1 MAKNIEIEK
10 FATIDAFVKS
20 LNTRELNPVF
30 KNKGEISS
38 KIKGNKDFYKTDT
51 YEESEE
57 LLTGGY
63 REGLSTIQSEKRVN
77 NYGSIK
83 RNIPTVDVVGFAPH
97 VPNAIAG
104 IPQSMVSV
112 KTRNQK
118 SKIVNI
124 IYNNSASCS
133 VMTSQLA
140 VAGRHVLD
148 VVTILERQGYRGNVD
163 ILTTAC
169 TSTQVAMCF
178 VRVKDALRIINPLKL
193 AYILVHPSF
202 FRRQGFRWIET
213 CPKITDETFSN
224 GYGHPLIW
232 LANKKNESEREW
244 MKRHKLLPNGVFF
257 TCYNEA
263 VQNNAEELIDIMG
276 LGKKK

>member
-20 LNTRELNPVF
+20 LNTRELNPAF
-30 KNKGEISS
+30 KNKGEVSS

-63 REGLSTIQSEKRVN
+63 REGLSVIQSEKRVN

-112 KTRNQK
+112 KARNQK

-133 VMTSQLA
+133 VTTSQLA

-148 VVTILERQGYRGNVD
+148 VVAILERQGYRVNVD
-163 ILTTAC
+163 ILTTTC

-213 CPKITDETFSN
+213 CPKITDETFSYSY
-224 GYGHPLIW
+224 GYPLIW

>member
-1 MAKNIEIEK
+1 M
-10 FATIDAFVKS
+10 
-20 LNTRELNPVF
+20 
-30 KNKGEISS
+30 
-38 KIKGNKDFYKTDT
+38 
-51 YEESEE
+51 
-57 LLTGGY
+57 
-63 REGLSTIQSEKRVN
+63 
-77 NYGSIK
+77 
-83 RNIPTVDVVGFAPH
+83 
-97 VPNAIAG
+97 
-104 IPQSMVSV
+104 
-112 KTRNQK
+112 
-118 SKIVNI
+118 NI

-133 VMTSQLA
+133 VTISQLA

-148 VVTILERQGYRGNVD
+148 VVATLERQGYRVNVD

-169 TSTQVAMCF
+169 TATQVAMCF
-178 VRVKDALRIINPLKL
+178 VHVKDALRIINPLKL

-213 CPKITDETFSN
+213 CPKITDETFSD
-224 GYGHPLIW
+224 GYGYPLIW

>member
-20 LNTRELNPVF
+20 LNTRELNPAF
-30 KNKGEISS
+30 KNKGEVLS

-63 REGLSTIQSEKRVN
+63 REGLSVIQSEKRVN

-83 RNIPTVDVVGFAPH
+83 RNIPSVDVVGFAPH

-112 KTRNQK
+112 KTRNQR
-118 SKIVNI
+118 SKIVSI

-148 VVTILERQGYRGNVD
+148 VVTILERQGYRVNVD

-169 TSTQVAMCF
+169 TATQVAMCF

-213 CPKITDETFSN
+213 CPKITDETFSD
-224 GYGHPLIW
+224 GYGYPLIW

-244 MKRHKLLPNGVFF
+244 MKRHGLLPDGVFF

>member
-1 MAKNIEIEK
+1 M
-10 FATIDAFVKS
+10 S
-20 LNTRELNPVF
+20 
-30 KNKGEISS
+30 
-38 KIKGNKDFYKTDT
+38 
-51 YEESEE
+51 
-57 LLTGGY
+57 
-63 REGLSTIQSEKRVN
+63 
-77 NYGSIK
+77 
-83 RNIPTVDVVGFAPH
+83 
-97 VPNAIAG
+97 
-104 IPQSMVSV
+104 
-112 KTRNQK
+112 
-118 SKIVNI
+118 I

-133 VMTSQLA
+133 VTTSQLA

-148 VVTILERQGYRGNVD
+148 VVAILERQGYRVNVD

-213 CPKITDETFSN
+213 CPKITDKTFSD
-224 GYGHPLIW
+224 GYGYPLIW

-244 MKRHKLLPNGVFF
+244 MKRHGLLPDGVFF

>member
-20 LNTRELNPVF
+20 LNTRELNPAF

-63 REGLSTIQSEKRVN
+63 REGLSVIQSEKRVN

-112 KTRNQK
+112 KARNQK

-133 VMTSQLA
+133 VTTSQLA

-148 VVTILERQGYRGNVD
+148 VVAILERQGHRVNVD

-224 GYGHPLIW
+224 CYGYPLIW

-244 MKRHKLLPNGVFF
+244 MKRHGLLPDGVVF

>member
-20 LNTRELNPVF
+20 LNTRELNPAF

-63 REGLSTIQSEKRVN
+63 REGLSVIQSEKRVN

-112 KTRNQK
+112 KARNQK
-118 SKIVNI
+118 SKIVSI
-124 IYNNSASCS
+124 IYNNSADSS
-133 VMTSQLA
+133 TTISQLA
-140 VAGRHVLD
+140 TAGRHVLD
-148 VVTILERQGYRGNVD
+148 VVAILERQGYRVNVD
-163 ILTTAC
+163 ILTTTC
-169 TSTQVAMCF
+169 TATQVAMCF
-178 VRVKDALRIINPLKL
+178 VHVKDALRAINPLKL

-202 FRRQGFRWIET
+202 FRRQGLRWIET
-213 CPKITDETFSN
+213 CPKITDETFSD
-224 GYGHPLIW
+224 GYGYPLIW

-244 MKRHKLLPNGVFF
+244 MKRHGLLPDGVFF
-257 TCYNEA
+257 TCYKEA
-263 VQNNAEELIDIMG
+263 VKNNAEELIDIMG

>member
-20 LNTRELNPVF
+20 LNTRELNPAF
-30 KNKGEISS
+30 KNVGEVSS

-51 YEESEE
+51 YAESEE
-57 LLTGGY
+57 LLIGGY
-63 REGLSTIQSEKRVN
+63 KEGLSVIKSEKRIN
-77 NYGSIK
+77 RYSITK
-83 RNIPTVDVVGFAPH
+83 RNTPSVDVVGFAPH

-118 SKIVNI
+118 SKIVSI
-124 IYNNSASCS
+124 IYNNSAASS
-133 VMTSQLA
+133 TTISQLA

-148 VVTILERQGYRGNVD
+148 VVATLERQGYRVNVD

-178 VRVKDALRIINPLKL
+178 VHVKDALRTINPLKL

-213 CPKITDETFSN
+213 CPKITDRTFSC
-224 GYGHPLIW
+224 GYGYPLIW

-244 MKRHKLLPNGVFF
+244 MKRHGLLPDGVFF
-257 TCYNEA
+257 TCYKEA
-263 VQNNAEELIDIMG
+263 VNNNAEELMDIMG
-276 LGKKK
+276 LCKKK

>member
-1 MAKNIEIEK
+1 M
-10 FATIDAFVKS
+10 
-20 LNTRELNPVF
+20 NTRELNPAF
-30 KNKGEISS
+30 KNAGKISS

-63 REGLSTIQSEKRVN
+63 REGLSVIQSEKRVN

-83 RNIPTVDVVGFAPH
+83 RNIPTVGVVGFAPH

-112 KTRNQK
+112 KARNQK

-133 VMTSQLA
+133 VTTSQLA

-148 VVTILERQGYRGNVD
+148 VVAILERQGYRVNVD

-169 TSTQVAMCF
+169 TSAQVAMCF

-202 FRRQGFRWIET
+202 FRRQGLRWIET
-213 CPKITDETFSN
+213 CPKITDETFSD
-224 GYGHPLIW
+224 GYGYPLIW

-244 MKRHKLLPNGVFF
+244 MKRHKLLPDGVFF

-276 LGKKK
+276 LCKKK

>member
-1 MAKNIEIEK
+1 M
-10 FATIDAFVKS
+10 
-20 LNTRELNPVF
+20 
-30 KNKGEISS
+30 
-38 KIKGNKDFYKTDT
+38 
-51 YEESEE
+51 
-57 LLTGGY
+57 
-63 REGLSTIQSEKRVN
+63 
-77 NYGSIK
+77 
-83 RNIPTVDVVGFAPH
+83 
-97 VPNAIAG
+97 
-104 IPQSMVSV
+104 
-112 KTRNQK
+112 
-118 SKIVNI
+118 NI
-124 IYNNSASCS
+124 IYNNSASYS
-133 VMTSQLA
+133 ATTSQLA

-148 VVTILERQGYRGNVD
+148 VVAILERQGYRVNVD

-213 CPKITDETFSN
+213 CPKITDRTFSY
-224 GYGHPLIW
+224 GYGYPLIW

-244 MKRHKLLPNGVFF
+244 MQRHKLLPDGVFF

-263 VQNNAEELIDIMG
+263 VNNNAEELIDIMG

>member
-20 LNTRELNPVF
+20 LNTRELNPAF
-30 KNKGEISS
+30 KGSKDISS
-38 KIKGNKDFYKTDT
+38 KIKGNKDFYKTNT

-63 REGLSTIQSEKRVN
+63 REGLSVIQSEKRVN

-83 RNIPTVDVVGFAPH
+83 RNIPSVDVVGFAPH

-112 KTRNQK
+112 KTRNQR

-133 VMTSQLA
+133 ATISQLA

-148 VVTILERQGYRGNVD
+148 VVAILERQGYRVNVD

-178 VRVKDALRIINPLKL
+178 VRVKDALRIINTLKL

-213 CPKITDETFSN
+213 CPKITDRTFSC
-224 GYGHPLIW
+224 GYGYPLIW

-244 MKRHKLLPNGVFF
+244 MQRHKLLPDGVFF

-263 VQNNAEELIDIMG
+263 VNNNAEELIDIMG